1 MNSHF
6 FYLITAFILAFGLST
21 ALTPLVRRFAIRKGQ
36 VAEPRADRW
45 HTRPIPLMGGVALF
59 SAFSITLIAA
69 LLFMPASILPS
80 KYPPLLACAFF
91 VFALGLMDDIY
102 GMSPQTKLVG
112 QVVAASVLVF
122 FGFKIDWFVSYTY
135 NTFFSV
141 FWIVGITN
149 AFNLLDNMDGL
160 AAGIAFISSLF
171 LAIITLLN
179 LGNGPAN
186 GQLVIL
192 IILMGVV
199 LGFLLFNFHPASIF
213 MGDSGSLFIG
223 FVLAGL
229 TTHQRVFHSSH
240 FLPILLVPGLIL
252 FIPILDTGFVSVMR
266 TLFGRSIAQ
275 GGKDHSSHR
284 LVAIGLPERKAV
296 LLLYGFSLIGGA
308 VALVGVLYQARYFF
322 TCLGIF
328 MLVALFFWVY
338 LARVRVYPE
347 EEKSLVSRSR
357 ALTTIW
363 IDFTFKKRIFEVLL
377 DVWLISFGYWLSYF
391 LRFEGPAYEEN
402 FPYFLES
409 LPIVLSSVIFT
420 YFVFKIYRGF
430 WRYTSVHDLITYL
443 KAVTTG
449 IVLSILMILFIYRFQ
464 GYSRTVF
471 LIYWGI
477 CLFFLG
483 GSRLSFRMISE
494 AIRRNSVAHGQRVLI
509 YGAGDK
515 GEFALREILNNQELG
530 LRPVGFIDDDVKKSK
545 KKIQGFKVLGR
556 HDNLETMVKKYKVTE
571 IIVASDKIRTE
582 NLEAACSVCEEMGV
596 AVRNLELSIK

>member
-1 MNSHF
+1 MNSYF
-6 FYLITAFILAFGLST
+6 LNLITAFILAFGLST

-59 SAFSITLIAA
+59 SAFFITLIAA

-80 KYPPLLACAFF
+80 KYLPLLACAFF
-91 VFALGLMDDIY
+91 VFALGLIDDIY

-160 AAGIAFISSLF
+160 APGIAFISSLF

-179 LGNGPAN
+179 LGKGPAN

-192 IILMGVV
+192 IVLMGVL
-199 LGFLLFNFHPASIF
+199 LGFLLFNFYPASIF

-229 TTHQRVFHSSH
+229 TTHQRVFHSTH
-240 FLPILLVPGLIL
+240 FLPIILVPGLIL

-296 LLLYGFSLIGGA
+296 LLLYGFSVIGGT

-328 MLVALFFWVY
+328 MLIALFFWVY
-338 LARVRVYPE
+338 LAKVRVYPD
-347 EEKSLVSRSR
+347 EEKSLVARSR

-377 DVWLISFGYWLSYF
+377 DVWLVSFGYWLSYF
-391 LRFEGPAYEEN
+391 LRFEGPAYEQN
-402 FPYFLES
+402 FPYFLKS

-420 YFVFKIYRGF
+420 YFVFKVYRGF

-443 KAVTTG
+443 TAVTTG
-449 IVLSILMILFIYRFQ
+449 VVLSILIILFIYRFQ

-515 GEFALREILNNQELG
+515 GEFALREILNNQKLG
-530 LRPVGFIDDDVKKSK
+530 LRPVGFIDDDVKKKK

-556 HDNLETMVKKYKVTE
+556 HDNLEAMVKKYKVTE

-582 NLEAACSVCEEMGV
+582 NLEATCSVCEEMGV

>member
-1 MNSHF
+1 MNSYF
-6 FYLITAFILAFGLST
+6 LNLITAFILAFGLST

-45 HTRPIPLMGGVALF
+45 HIRPTPLMGGVAIF
-59 SAFSITLIAA
+59 IAFSLTLVAT
-69 LLFMPASILPS
+69 LLFTPASVSLS
-80 KYPPLLACAFF
+80 KYLPLLACAGA
-91 VFALGLMDDIY
+91 VFALGLIDDIY
-102 GMSPQTKLVG
+102 GISPQTKLVG
-112 QVVAASVLVF
+112 QIVAASLLVF

-171 LAIITLLN
+171 LAVITLLN
-179 LGNGPAN
+179 LGNGTAN

-192 IILMGVV
+192 IVLMGVL

-223 FVLAGL
+223 FVLVGL
-229 TTHQRVFHSSH
+229 TTHQRVFHSTH
-240 FLPILLVPGLIL
+240 FLPIILVPGLIL

-296 LLLYGFSLIGGA
+296 LLLYGFSLFGGA

-338 LARVRVYPE
+338 LARVRVYPD

-377 DVWLISFGYWLSYF
+377 DFWLVSFGYWLSYF
-391 LRFEGPAYEEN
+391 LRFEGPAYEQN
-402 FPYFLES
+402 FPYFLKS
-409 LPIVLSSVIFT
+409 LPIVLSSVMFT
-420 YFVFKIYRGF
+420 YFVFGIYRGF

-449 IVLSILMILFIYRFQ
+449 IVLSILIILFIYRFQ

-483 GSRLSFRMISE
+483 SSRLSFRMISE

-530 LRPVGFIDDDVKKSK
+530 LRPVGFIDDDVRKKK

-556 HDNLETMVKKYKVTE
+556 HDNLEAMVKKYKVNE
-571 IIVASDKIRTE
+571 IIVASDSIRTE
-582 NLEAACSVCEEMGV
+582 NLEATCSVCEEMGV
-596 AVRNLELSIK
+596 TVRNLELSIK